1 MKPPFRTHPLMLL
14 PTDQTWQI
22 NFGFLP
28 TPKFAK
34 AYYKPCSQPA
44 NHPASLPT
52 IQPSECLSVCLAST
66 LVDTRQLMIV
76 EYSREGYLRL
86 TKQQQLLC
94 IGNRNRSNQIRN
106 RTKSP
111 EEDTDR
117 KFVRTVI
124 CNMIKTSRD
133 YDGCLWERR
142 EQRVVSESSKGRTKP
157 KI

>member
-1 MKPPFRTHPLMLL
+1 MIPFSQWSLRSVPILSCFYQ
-14 PTDQTWQI
+14 PTKHDKLTLAFCQHQ
-22 NFGFLP
+22 NL
-28 TPKFAK
+28 PKFTTNQA
-34 AYYKPCSQPA
+34 
-44 NHPASLPT
+44 ASLPT

-94 IGNRNRSNQIRN
+94 IRNRNRSNQIRN

-133 YDGCLWERR
+133 YVGCLWERR

>member
-34 AYYKPCSQPA
+34 VYYKPCS
-44 NHPASLPT
+44 
-52 IQPSECLSVCLAST
+52 QPSECLSVCLAST

-76 EYSREGYLRL
+76 EYSGEGYLRL

-94 IGNRNRSNQIRN
+94 IRNRNRSNQIRN

-142 EQRVVSESSKGRTKP
+142 EHRVVSESSKGRTKP